1 MNPKLAMLVLVALLA
16 TACSGGGGG
25 TDRAS
30 APAPASAEASTPI
43 QPTYTTAEQIAADIR
58 NNGIEA
64 SDPTQAAEP
73 GYIEEVGGTSYELS
87 IGTDKGRRDGI
98 NMFPNPESLA
108 MWVEPSKSFGGV
120 AVTGDLWAV
129 SLETD
134 SGFRED
140 SLLLAP
146 RIADALGGTVQK

>member
-1 MNPKLAMLVLVALLA
+1 MNPKLAVLVLVALLA

-73 GYIEEVGGTSYELS
+73 G
-87 IGTDKGRRDGI
+87 
-98 NMFPNPESLA
+98 
-108 MWVEPSKSFGGV
+108 
-120 AVTGDLWAV
+120 
-129 SLETD
+129 
-134 SGFRED
+134 
-140 SLLLAP
+140 
-146 RIADALGGTVQK
+146 

>member
-1 MNPKLAMLVLVALLA
+1 MNPKLAVLVLVALLA
-16 TACSGGGGG
+16 TACSAGGGS

-43 QPTYTTAEQIAADIR
+43 QPTYTTAEQIAANIR

-87 IGTDKGRRDGI
+87 IGTGNERQDGI

-108 MWVEPSKSFGGV
+108 MWVELSKSFGGV
-120 AVTGDLWAV
+120 AVTGDVWAV